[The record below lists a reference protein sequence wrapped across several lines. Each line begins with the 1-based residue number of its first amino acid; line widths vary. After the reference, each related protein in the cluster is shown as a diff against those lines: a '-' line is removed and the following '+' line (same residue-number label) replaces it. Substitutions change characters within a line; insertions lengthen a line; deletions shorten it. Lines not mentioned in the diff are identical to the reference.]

1 MDFMFVELLGLMTNE
16 SEIDTT
22 KDAPTKVLLLS
33 TPSCMYEAFV
43 NTHFSV

>member
-16 SEIDTT
+16 SEINTM

-33 TPSCMYEAFV
+33 TPSRMYEAFV